1 MTNPMLDPVL
11 LKSFVAVVESGSFT
25 RAGERVHLSQ
35 STVSQHLRRL
45 EEQLGSELLDRSG
58 RYVVTTES
66 GTRLLGHARKLLT
79 LMEEAVAELHAGE
92 VQGEI
97 RLGVPEDFAA
107 DLLTPLLAAFARDNP
122 AIRLE
127 VSSGLSNTLWQQFCA
142 GGHDL
147 VLVKQRQGHT
157 VGDAAWPEPLAWLDS
172 REHPTWQRDILPL
185 VVFPVGGLYRDEM
198 IHALESSGRRWR
210 IAYSSASLA
219 SIRAAVASGLGV
231 SLLPARL
238 ARADQHSLTPAQGFP
253 ALPPLELVLH
263 SRPEVPQRVRD
274 LAQRMI
280 ALCDT
285 VMQAGQP
292 QP

>member
-66 GTRLLGHARKLLT
+66 GARLLGYARRLLA
-79 LMEEAVAELHAGE
+79 LMEDAVEELREGQ

-97 RLGVPEDFAA
+97 HIGVPEDFAA
-107 DLLTPLLAAFARDNP
+107 DLLTPLLGAFAREYP

-127 VSSGLSNTLWQQFCA
+127 VTSGLSNTLWQQFCA
-142 GGHDL
+142 GSYDL

-157 VGDAAWPEPLAWLDS
+157 VGAAAWPEPLAWFDSLDTPS
-172 REHPTWQRDILPL
+172 WQRDPLPL

-198 IHALESSGRRWR
+198 IHALESGGRRWR
-210 IAYSSASLA
+210 ISYCSASLA
-219 SIRAAVASGLGV
+219 SIRSAVASGLGI

-238 ARADQHSLTPAQGFP
+238 ALSGHRRLGELEGFP
-253 ALPPLELVLH
+253 PLPPLELVLH
-263 SRPEVPQRVRD
+263 RRPDVPQRVLD
-274 LAQRMI
+274 LAERLQ
-280 ALCDT
+280 AACDE
-285 VMQAGQP
+285 VMG
-292 QP
+292 

>member
-66 GTRLLGHARKLLT
+66 GTRLLGHARRLLT

-97 RLGVPEDFAA
+97 RLGVPEDFVA
-107 DLLTPLLAAFARDNP
+107 DLLTPLLGAFARDYP
-122 AIRLE
+122 ALRLE
-127 VSSGLSNTLWQQFCA
+127 VSSGLSNMLWQQFSA
-142 GGHDL
+142 GSYDL

-210 IAYSSASLA
+210 IGYSSASLA

-238 ARADQHSLTPAQGFP
+238 ARADHRSLTPAQGFP
-253 ALPPLELVLH
+253 VLPALELVLH

-274 LAQRMI
+274 LAQRLI
-280 ALCDT
+280 VLCDA
-285 VMQAGQP
+285 VMQAEP
-292 QP
+292 RP

>member
-1 MTNPMLDPVL
+1 MINPILDPVL
-11 LKSFVAVVESGSFT
+11 LQSFVAVVESGSFT
-25 RAGERVHLSQ
+25 RAGDRVHLSQ

-66 GTRLLGHARKLLT
+66 GARLLVHARKLLA
-79 LMEEAVAELHAGE
+79 LMEDAVAELREGQ

-97 RLGVPEDFAA
+97 QLGVPEDFAA
-107 DLLTPLLAAFARDNP
+107 DLLTPVLAAFARDNP

-142 GGHDL
+142 GSYDL

-172 REHPTWQRDILPL
+172 RQHPTWQQDIVPL

-219 SIRAAVASGLGV
+219 SVRSAVASGLGI

-238 ARADQHSLTPAQGFP
+238 ALAGHRQLTADDGFA

-263 SRPEVPQRVRD
+263 SRAEAPQRVRD
-274 LAQRMI
+274 LAQRLR
-280 ALCDT
+280 ALCEA
-285 VMQAGQP
+285 VMQAEARG
-292 QP
+292 

>member
-66 GTRLLGHARKLLT
+66 GARLLGYARRLLA
-79 LMEEAVAELHAGE
+79 LMEDAVEELREGQ

-97 RLGVPEDFAA
+97 HIGVPEDFAG
-107 DLLTPLLAAFARDNP
+107 DLLTPLLGAFAREYP

-127 VSSGLSNTLWQQFCA
+127 VTSGLSNTLWQQFCA
-142 GGHDL
+142 GSYDL

-157 VGDAAWPEPLAWLDS
+157 VGTAAWPEPLAWFDSLDT
-172 REHPTWQRDILPL
+172 PTGQRDPLPL
-185 VVFPVGGLYRDEM
+185 VVFPAGGLYRDEM
-198 IHALESSGRRWR
+198 IHALESGGRRWR
-210 IAYSSASLA
+210 ISYCSASLA
-219 SIRAAVASGLGV
+219 SIRSAVASGLGV

-238 ARADQHSLTPAQGFP
+238 ALSGHRCLGEQEGFP
-253 ALPPLELVLH
+253 PLSPLELVLH
-263 SRPEVPQRVRD
+263 RRPDVPQRVLD
-274 LAQRMI
+274 LADRLQ
-280 ALCDT
+280 AACDE
-285 VMQAGQP
+285 VMG
-292 QP
+292 